1 MKNLIKFW
9 FVIISI
15 CFLTVVTSTVICCA
29 TKGEAF
35 WDIEVSEDS
44 QLEYIS

>member
-9 FVIISI
+9 LVIISI
-15 CFLTVVTSTVICCA
+15 CFLTVVTTTVISCA

-44 QLEYIS
+44 HLESIS